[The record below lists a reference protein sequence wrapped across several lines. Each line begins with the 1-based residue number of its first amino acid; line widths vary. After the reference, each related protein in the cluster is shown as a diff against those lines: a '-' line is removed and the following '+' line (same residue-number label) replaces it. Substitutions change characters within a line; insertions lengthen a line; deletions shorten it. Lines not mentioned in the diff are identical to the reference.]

1 MGYDFSKSNMA
12 LMVGGQLVMIII
24 AIMVVLF
31 GIQPIHF
38 EYADQMR
45 NMVASVATTSVATN
59 AAKSVATKS
68 AATNAAKSVATKSAA
83 TKSATSVATKS
94 V

>member
-1 MGYDFSKSNMA
+1 
-12 LMVGGQLVMIII
+12 MVGGQLVMIII

-45 NMVASVATTSVATN
+45 NMVASVATASVAT
-59 AAKSVATKS
+59 ASVATASIATNASKS
-68 AATNAAKSVATKSAA
+68 AATNASKSA
-83 TKSATSVATKS
+83 ATSVATKS